1 MVKNLC
7 LVIDDEPGIL
17 RFVKTG
23 LSISGFDVIATSD
36 GNGALEIARSGE
48 PDIIILDLY
57 MEPMSGF
64 DFLKELRNFSL
75 VPVVIIT
82 AYPEAIHMA
91 MDLGANGYVKKPFT
105 PDDLVRE
112 INEVLVEYM
121 KD

>member
-1 MVKNLC
+1 LVKNLC

-23 LSISGFDVIATSD
+23 LSISGFDVIATTD
-36 GNGALEIARSGE
+36 GNEALEIARSGE

-82 AYPEAIHMA
+82 AYPEVIHMA

-105 PDDLVRE
+105 PADLVRE